1 MAAISLRNIEKAFGP
16 TKVLGDVGLNVADG
30 EFVSLV
36 GPSGCGKSTLL
47 RIIAGLEDPC
57 SGDVLIDGRNVAGI
71 RPSARDL
78 AMVFQSYALYPHLS
92 VERNMMTPLLLRDL
106 SLLERLPLLG
116 RLDRKSVV

>member
-1 MAAISLRNIEKAFGP
+1 MNVTALLHWSARTVCGKIVATEAHMAAISLRNIEKAFGP

-71 RPSARDL
+71 RPS
-78 AMVFQSYALYPHLS
+78 
-92 VERNMMTPLLLRDL
+92 PLH
-106 SLLERLPLLG
+106 G
-116 RLDRKSVV
+116 